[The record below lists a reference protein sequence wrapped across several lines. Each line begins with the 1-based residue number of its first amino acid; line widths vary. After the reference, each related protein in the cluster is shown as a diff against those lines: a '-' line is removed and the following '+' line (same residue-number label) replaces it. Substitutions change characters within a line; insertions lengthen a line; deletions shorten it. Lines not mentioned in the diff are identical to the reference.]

1 MSLHIAS
8 LHRRLIW
15 RLLPAL
21 FAAIALGGI
30 TAYFVAKRSA
40 DFAYDQALSA
50 AAADIAGGVRVD
62 GEAATFD
69 LSAQSERILRS
80 DVRDDIYFAIHLED
94 GRFIG
99 GDRDLVGSMS
109 IPEVAAS
116 SSDLPFRGKTV
127 RAMSSGFAQDGV
139 PFVVT
144 VAETTRKR
152 QAAALAIFAQLMVP
166 TMLVLTLACLIVWF
180 SVRNGLQPLEELKL
194 EIEARSELDLSKI
207 GSVGTPFEVR
217 SLVHALNRL
226 LARLAAVTKAHQ
238 SFVADAAHQLRT
250 PLAGVQA
257 QLELLSVS
265 ADPAQGP
272 TFDRMRFSVD
282 RAVRMVNQL
291 LALARSE
298 TAATTLRLKSFDL
311 AALVGEQADA
321 WVHRAITAQ
330 LDLGFDLRP
339 ARLLGDPY
347 LIREL
352 LENLIDNALRHAS
365 PGGQI
370 TVGTS
375 SDGDVVEITVDD
387 SGPGIPEALR
397 FKVFERFFRQADE
410 HGTGSGLGLAIV
422 RQIAIRHEGDAEALH
437 SSALGGLR
445 VLVRLPARGP
455 GAGPIE
461 MVRLPVV
468 DGKAIVGRT
477 PSKALP

>member
-1 MSLHIAS
+1 MSVPIAS
-8 LHRRLIW
+8 LRRRLIL

-30 TAYFVAKRSA
+30 TAYFIAKRSA

-50 AAADIAGGVRVD
+50 AAADIAGGVRVN
-62 GEAATFD
+62 GGAATFD

-80 DVRDDIYFAIHLED
+80 DVRDDIYFSVHLDD

-99 GDRDLVGSMS
+99 GDQDLVAAAP
-109 IPEVAAS
+109 IPVAEAAS
-116 SSDLPFRGKTV
+116 GDLPFRGKVV
-127 RAMSSGFAQDGV
+127 RAMSNGFAQDGI

-166 TMLVLTLACLIVWF
+166 TMLVLMLACLIVWF

-194 EIEARSELDLSKI
+194 QLQARSEFDLSQI
-207 GSVGTPFEVR
+207 GAVGTPFEVR

-257 QLELLSVS
+257 QLELLSVG
-265 ADPAQGP
+265 ADAGQSP
-272 TFDRMRFSVD
+272 TIDRMRFSVD

-298 TAATTLRLKSFDL
+298 TDATTLRLKSFDL
-311 AALVGEQADA
+311 AELIGEQADT

-352 LENLIDNALRHAS
+352 LENLIDNALRH
-365 PGGQI
+365 
-370 TVGTS
+370 TS
-375 SDGDVVEITVDD
+375 SGGHVTVATRSDGGVVEVTVDD

-397 FKVFERFFRQADE
+397 FKVFERFYRQADE
-410 HGTGSGLGLAIV
+410 HKTGSGLGLAIV

-445 VLVRLPARGP
+445 VRIRLPARGP

-461 MVRLPVV
+461 MVRPPAA
-468 DGKAIVGRT
+468 DGEAIVGDT
-477 PSKALP
+477 PSKAHA